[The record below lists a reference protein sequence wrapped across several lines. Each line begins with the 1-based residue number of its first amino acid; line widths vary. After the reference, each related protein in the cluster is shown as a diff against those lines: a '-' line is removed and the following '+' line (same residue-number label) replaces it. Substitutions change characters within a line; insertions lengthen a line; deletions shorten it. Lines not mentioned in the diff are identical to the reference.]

1 MDSRFVLVCV
11 FAVCGLMDAE
21 GCRLALI
28 SLTPVEAIL
37 IFIQHLRL
45 ERTPEIWTE
54 WLFSAPTHIL
64 MNRSKRVLTLNPADS
79 LSGVSWTNS
88 HPRSERAAAHSS
100 SLKCHPAHRL
110 IQSHLS
116 QTQKQTRLHLER
128 NRQTDREWERRER
141 ERSQTWL
148 KLYSANTSL
157 GKHGDLRGEW

>member
-1 MDSRFVLVCV
+1 MLFWYVYLVCMR
-11 FAVCGLMDAE
+11 GLMDAE

-45 ERTPEIWTE
+45 ERTPAIWTE

-64 MNRSKRVLTLNPADS
+64 MNRSKRVLNPDPPWLIVWRLAE
-79 LSGVSWTNS
+79 NS
-88 HPRSERAAAHSS
+88 RPRSERAAAHSS

-116 QTQKQTRLHLER
+116 QTQKQTRLHLEK
-128 NRQTDREWERRER
+128 QTDWQRVRER
-141 ERSQTWL
+141 AREISNL
-148 KLYSANTSL
+148 IKII
-157 GKHGDLRGEW
+157 LRQHKSR

>member
-1 MDSRFVLVCV
+1 MLFWCVCV
-11 FAVCGLMDAE
+11 AGLMDAE

-45 ERTPEIWTE
+45 ERTPAIWTE

-64 MNRSKRVLTLNPADS
+64 MNRSKRVLNPEPRW
-79 LSGVSWTNS
+79 LIFCRLVENS
-88 HPRSERAAAHSS
+88 RPHSERAAARSS

-116 QTQKQTRLHLER
+116 QTQKQTRPRLEK
-128 NRQTDREWERRER
+128 QTDRQRVRER

-157 GKHGDLRGEW
+157 GKHGDLHGEW